1 MPVEVLTIS
10 DVTEEKKEQ
19 LLSVEINT
27 KEQLNL
33 EQPHLTLKEE
43 QQ

>member
-1 MPVEVLTIS
+1 MSTEVLTIS
-10 DVTEEKKEQ
+10 DVTEETKQ
-19 LLSVEINT
+19 LLSIEINT
-27 KEQLNL
+27 EEQHDL